1 MQRAK
6 GNWVTKL
13 SVWGSILLFS
23 LPVAAQLNSISKD
36 SPSIIINLGDS
47 VNTKY
52 DELAPLITPDGS
64 RIYYGRRNHPFNTY
78 QRKYGDC
85 VDIFYSK
92 YDSIYKKWRH
102 GRHMTEPFNQR
113 IFNGVES
120 ISADGKIVY
129 IRGAYK
135 NGHYKGNGISV
146 SYEDLGQWSNPLR
159 LKIKAF
165 KRLNRGAT
173 CNFFMASGGK
183 VLLMSF
189 SKTEGGLTNDIFVS
203 FLQEDGDWTKPQELN
218 YPLNTKQYSEEIPF
232 LASDDQTLY
241 FSSDRKG
248 GNGKNDIWVSRRSDE
263 SWLNWSEPIVIDTP
277 INSINWE
284 GYCSID
290 AVGEYIYFVSNNDTK
305 TGSSDIVKAKLGE
318 RFRPKPV
325 ALIAGKAVTPEKVPL
340 NTMIRFVDALTN
352 VEYART
358 VTSGIDGSFK
368 VALPLKQKYYMIAE
382 MVDYLPIADDIDL
395 RSTDEG
401 MNVSGNDILGIS
413 ISRLRLVDGL
423 KDLDLKGATLIKKG
437 AGIFNLN
444 LGNGKIIPLKIKP
457 DGAIELE
464 QAVASTAYTYF
475 IPLNHFA
482 GLDSLEIAY
491 LKREPYINRVDKEDG
506 TIELTIYSGKKYMM
520 KPAKGGYKLVPI
532 DAALPVSKKES
543 KRIYKDI
550 YKVALPALD
559 ELDTT
564 ERNSLATKAVVTD
577 YNPKMKQYVFTPSSS
592 GIPYLVLKNSTG
604 ISLTP
609 VDVFES
615 KKRKKERTTRADQQE
630 MNYMPFDDGS
640 LITSAVG
647 STNPGDFFYL
657 LPLEAFGM
665 PEDELAELRK
675 NPIIARRDLPDGTT
689 EFTLKSGKRFVI
701 GPSPDGNGYV
711 LIPKDGKGKK
721 GLPNKNILK
730 VKVGSLGP
738 LSDEEIEQ
746 IKKGIILSQYNPQKN
761 KYEFRLPSGKKFLID
776 VNTDGFFTITSGDN
790 LTLTGL
796 DRNFYLG
803 NLEVGRSVLI
813 DNLFF
818 DFAKSTLRPES
829 EESLNKMF
837 NLLEASPQTVIMIQG
852 HTDNVGNLQA
862 NLKLSQARTQSVKD
876 YLVDKGIEEERIK
889 TIGYGPQKPLT
900 NNKTDA
906 NRQINRRVEFMIIKN

>member
-1 MQRAK
+1 MHWAK
-6 GNWVTKL
+6 RNWLIKV
-13 SVWGSILLFS
+13 SVWAGILLCS
-23 LPVAAQLNSISKD
+23 LPVVAQLKSVSKD
-36 SPSIIINLGDS
+36 ESSVIINLGDS
-47 VNTKY
+47 VNTIY

-102 GRHMTEPFNQR
+102 GRHMPEPFNQR

-146 SYEDLGQWSNPLR
+146 SYEDLGQWSNPSR

-232 LASDDQTLY
+232 LASDNQTLY

-277 INSINWE
+277 VNSINWE

-290 AVGEYIYFVSNNDTK
+290 AVGEYIYFVSNNATK

-325 ALIAGKAVTPEKVPL
+325 ALIAGKAATPEKVPL
-340 NTMIRFVDALTN
+340 NTMIRFIDALTN

-358 VTSGIDGSFK
+358 VTSNIDGSFK

-382 MVDYLPIADDIDL
+382 MVDYIPIADDIDL
-395 RSTDEG
+395 RSADEG
-401 MNVSGNDILGIS
+401 MELSGNDILGIS
-413 ISRLRLVDGL
+413 INRLRMVDGL
-423 KDLDLKGATLIKKG
+423 KELDLKGATLVKKEG
-437 AGIFNLN
+437 GFFNLN
-444 LGNGKIIPLKIKP
+444 LGGGKVIPLKIKP
-457 DGAIELE
+457 DGELE
-464 QAVASTAYTYF
+464 LAAIKAAKTYTYF
-475 IPLNHFA
+475 IPLKHLM
-482 GLDSLEIAY
+482 GLDSIEKIY
-491 LKREPYINRVDKEDG
+491 LKREPYINRIDKADG
-506 TIELTIYSGKKYMM
+506 SIELSIYTGKRFLL
-520 KPAKGGYKLVPI
+520 KPAKDGYKLIPLDSVI
-532 DAALPVSKKES
+532 KQSRKDS

-559 ELDTT
+559 ELDST
-564 ERNSLATKAVVTD
+564 ERNSLATKAVLTNYD
-577 YNPKMKQYVFTPSSS
+577 PEIKQYIFTPSTSR
-592 GIPYLVLKNSTG
+592 IPYLVLKNSTG

-615 KKRKKERTTRADQQE
+615 KKRRNEQSAFVDRTTME
-630 MNYMPFDDGS
+630 YLPFNDGNF
-640 LITSAVG
+640 ITGASGSA
-647 STNPGDFFYL
+647 SPGDFFYL
-657 LPLEAFGM
+657 LPLEAFGL
-665 PEDELAELRK
+665 PEEELTELRK
-675 NPIIARRDLPDGTT
+675 NPIISRRDLPDGTT

-711 LIPKDGKGKK
+711 LIPKDNNGKK

-746 IKKGIILSQYNPQKN
+746 IKKGIILSQYNPKKN
-761 KYEFRLPSGKKFLID
+761 KYEFSLPSGKKYLID

-818 DFAKSTLRPES
+818 DFAKATLRPES
-829 EESLNKMF
+829 EESLNKMV
-837 NLLEASPQTVIMIQG
+837 NLMQASPQTVIMIQG
-852 HTDNVGNLQA
+852 HTDNVGNLQF
-862 NLKLSQARTQSVKD
+862 NIKLSEARTQSVKN
-876 YLVDKGIEEERIK
+876 YLIDKGIDEDRIK
-889 TIGYGPQKPLT
+889 TYGYGPQKPLT
-900 NNKTDA
+900 NNKTEA
-906 NRQINRRVEFMIIKN
+906 NRQINRRVEFTILKN